1 MATSKIDLVGNV
13 KALHYYPVSAQTL
26 EIPIPNNSHFM
37 VMTNTVVAA
46 DQGRNFGFGFVSIS
60 QQNHCFYQP
69 VYTSTTTP
77 TNVTV
82 EVGKIKI
89 TTTS

>member
-1 MATSKIDLVGNV
+1 
-13 KALHYYPVSAQTL
+13 
-26 EIPIPNNSHFM
+26 
-37 VMTNTVVAA
+37 MTNTVTSA
-46 DQGRNFGFGFVSIS
+46 DDGRNFGFGFVSIS
-60 QQNHCFYQP
+60 QQGHCFYQP